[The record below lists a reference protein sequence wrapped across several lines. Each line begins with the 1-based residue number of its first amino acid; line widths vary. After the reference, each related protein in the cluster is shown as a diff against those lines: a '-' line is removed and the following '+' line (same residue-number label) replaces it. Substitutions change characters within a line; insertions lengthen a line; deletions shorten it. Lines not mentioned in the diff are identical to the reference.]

1 MSIFPIKPIKPPNHP
16 GLEFSELRNSANL
29 FISLSQEIRVPGKS
43 LSKQTT
49 LRCTAATYTV
59 LQRDHFAIIMSPRV
73 CHRRFPCHQKRNI
86 SIRFLPTVVN
96 DREAVNRSMCF
107 QTELNETSKLRLWQ
121 DRPCRSIKIVS

>member
-16 GLEFSELRNSANL
+16 GLEFSELLNFANL

-49 LRCTAATYTV
+49 LRRTAATYTV
-59 LQRDHFAIIMSPRV
+59 LQRDHFAIIMSPCA

-86 SIRFLPTVVN
+86 SVVN
-96 DREAVNRSMCF
+96 DREAVNRSMCL

-121 DRPCRSIKIVS
+121 DCSCRSIKIAA